1 MTFLIGMVC
10 PAISVALYSILAC
23 AIHAGSKHEFHKGNE
38 R

>member
-23 AIHAGSKHEFHKGNE
+23 AIHAGSKHEFQRGNI